1 MNLLKSTEKPRVFIQ
16 FNNIVLKPFKNYKLK
31 INQFYF
37 ITIISS
43 DYMHHELSQISNTFK
58 LSIGEI
64 QLQEYESR
72 LVCELYYLN
81 DFGFFIKK

>member
-1 MNLLKSTEKPRVFIQ
+1 
-16 FNNIVLKPFKNYKLK
+16 
-31 INQFYF
+31 
-37 ITIISS
+37 
-43 DYMHHELSQISNTFK
+43 MHHELSQISNTFK